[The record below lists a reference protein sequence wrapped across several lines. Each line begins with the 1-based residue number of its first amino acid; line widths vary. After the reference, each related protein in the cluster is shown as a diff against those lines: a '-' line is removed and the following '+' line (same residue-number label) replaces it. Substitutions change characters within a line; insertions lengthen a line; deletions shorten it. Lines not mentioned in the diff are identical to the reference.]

1 MGYIFRY
8 AEAAALRNYG
18 LPVDMVKRPPGA
30 AGVAAAA
37 RQTGNNIHD
46 MIHCGIDVGHA
57 SGTGARSA
65 CGRYDEH
72 ELNAKLAGVIARKL
86 RGRGIRV
93 TVYDF
98 PALNNRADLNRTIS
112 TVNADGVDF
121 LVSLHSDCAQ
131 RVVRYETCYDED
143 GIKYQ
148 RPIPEDDPR
157 ARGAHVCYVSAA
169 GCRLARCIARYLV
182 ALLPGRADSTV
193 QRKDLAILNR
203 TKCVAVLGENGFV
216 TSPSDMEIVTE
227 RMEEI
232 ADAYVNGILDYLL
245 P

>member
-1 MGYIFRY
+1 
-8 AEAAALRNYG
+8 
-18 LPVDMVKRPPGA
+18 
-30 AGVAAAA
+30 
-37 RQTGNNIHD
+37 

-72 ELNAKLAGVIARKL
+72 ELNARLAGLIARKL
-86 RGRGIRV
+86 RGRGICV

-98 PALNNRADLNRTIS
+98 PAMSNRADLNRTIS
-112 TVNADGVDF
+112 AVNADGVDF

-131 RVVRYETCYDED
+131 RVVGYETCHDED
-143 GIKYQ
+143 GIEYQ
-148 RPIPEDDPR
+148 RPVLEDDPR
-157 ARGAHVCYVSAA
+157 ACGAHVIYTSAA
-169 GCRLARCIARYLV
+169 GCRLARMIAGYLCE
-182 ALLPGRADSTV
+182 LLPGRAEHTV

-216 TSPSDMEIVTE
+216 TSPSDMKILTE
-227 RMEEI
+227 RMEEV

>member
-1 MGYIFRY
+1 
-8 AEAAALRNYG
+8 
-18 LPVDMVKRPPGA
+18 
-30 AGVAAAA
+30 
-37 RQTGNNIHD
+37 

-72 ELNAKLAGVIARKL
+72 ELNARLAGLIARKL
-86 RGRGIRV
+86 RGRGICV

-98 PALNNRADLNRTIS
+98 PAVSNRADLNRTIS
-112 TVNADGVDF
+112 AVNADGVDF
-121 LVSLHSDCAQ
+121 LVSLHSDCAK
-131 RVVRYETCYDED
+131 RVAGYETCHDED
-143 GIKYQ
+143 GIEYQ
-148 RPIPEDDPR
+148 CTVLEDDPR
-157 ARGAHVCYVSAA
+157 ACGAHVIYTSTA
-169 GCRLARCIARYLV
+169 GCRLARMIAGYLCE
-182 ALLPGRADSTV
+182 LLPGRAEHTV

-216 TSPSDMEIVTE
+216 TSPSDMKILTE
-227 RMEEI
+227 RMEEV

>member
-1 MGYIFRY
+1 
-8 AEAAALRNYG
+8 
-18 LPVDMVKRPPGA
+18 
-30 AGVAAAA
+30 
-37 RQTGNNIHD
+37 

-72 ELNAKLAGVIARKL
+72 ELNAQLAGLIARKL
-86 RGRGIRV
+86 RARGICV

-98 PALNNRADLNRTIS
+98 PAVSNRADLNRTIS

-131 RVVRYETCYDED
+131 RVVGYETSYDED
-143 GIKYQ
+143 GIEYQ
-148 RPIPEDDPR
+148 RPILEDDPR
-157 ARGAHVCYVSAA
+157 ARGAHVIYTSAA
-169 GCRLARCIARYLV
+169 GCRLARMIARYLCE
-182 ALLPGRADSTV
+182 LLPGRAEHTV

-203 TKCVAVLGENGFV
+203 TKCVAALGENGFV
-216 TSPSDMEIVTE
+216 TSPGDMKILTE
-227 RMEEI
+227 RMEEV